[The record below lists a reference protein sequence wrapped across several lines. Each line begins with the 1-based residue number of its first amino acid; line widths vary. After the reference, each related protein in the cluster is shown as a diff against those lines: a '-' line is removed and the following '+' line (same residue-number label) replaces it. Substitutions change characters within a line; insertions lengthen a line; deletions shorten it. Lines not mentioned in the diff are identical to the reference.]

1 MIEIRVLGSGSR
13 GNATLFRVNGTGIL
27 VDAGLSAR
35 QVLRR
40 LDEVGQDPRGIEAIV
55 LTHEHR
61 DHVGGVRVLAR
72 RLGIPV
78 LGNARTLAAAAEL
91 LGDETGTIA
100 FETGRPFQAGPF
112 AALAF
117 PVPHDAAEPVGFLL
131 SARGVTVGYATDLG
145 YVTRLVAERLAAC
158 RALVFEANHD
168 PDLLM
173 EGPYPWPT
181 KQRVASRVGHLSNGE
196 AAEALARFLPRGLA
210 GLVLAHLS
218 ETNNRPDLA
227 AGAVRSALERAGK
240 GTIPVIPASQH
251 APAPPVVAR

>member
-1 MIEIRVLGSGSR
+1 MVEIRVLGSGSR
-13 GNATLFRVNGTGIL
+13 GNATLFRVNGGGIL

-40 LDEVGQDPRGIEAIV
+40 LAAVGQDPRGVEAIV

-78 LGNARTLAAAAEL
+78 LGNARTLAAAAPL
-91 LGDETGTIA
+91 LGDGVETIP
-100 FETGRPFQAGPF
+100 FETGRPFAAGPF
-112 AALAF
+112 AVLAF

-145 YVTRLVAERLAAC
+145 TVTRLVAERLSAC

-168 PDLLM
+168 PGLLM
-173 EGPYPWPT
+173 AGPYPWPT

-196 AAEALARFLPRGLA
+196 AADALARFLPRGLA

-218 ETNNRPDLA
+218 ETNNRPGLA
-227 AGAVRSALERAGK
+227 TAAVRAALARAGRES
-240 GTIPVIPASQH
+240 IPVIPAGQH

>member
-1 MIEIRVLGSGSR
+1 MLEIRVLGSGSR

-40 LDEVGQDPRGIEAIV
+40 LAAVGQDPRGIEAIV

-61 DHVGGVRVLAR
+61 DHAGGVRVLAR
-72 RLGIPV
+72 RLGVPV
-78 LGNARTLAAAAEL
+78 LGNARTLAAAADL
-91 LGDETGTIA
+91 IGDEVETIP
-100 FETGRPFQAGPF
+100 FETGRPFTAGPF

-168 PDLLM
+168 PGLLM
-173 EGPYPWPT
+173 DGPYPWPT
-181 KQRVASRVGHLSNGE
+181 KQRVASRVGHLSNGD
-196 AAEALARFLPRGLA
+196 AAEALARFAPA
-210 GLVLAHLS
+210 GLSGILLAHLS
-218 ETNNRPDLA
+218 ETNNRPELA
-227 AGAVRSALERAGK
+227 ANVVRAALARAGK
-240 GTIPVIPASQH
+240 ETIPVIPAGQH
-251 APAPPVVAR
+251 APAPPVVAG